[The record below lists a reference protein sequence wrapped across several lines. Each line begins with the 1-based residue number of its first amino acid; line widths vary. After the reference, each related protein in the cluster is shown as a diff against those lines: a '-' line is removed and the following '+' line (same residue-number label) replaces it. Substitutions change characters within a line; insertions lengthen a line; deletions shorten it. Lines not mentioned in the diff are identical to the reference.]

1 MGIGSLFIVNNKTE
15 SLCALKHWGPTVAHA
30 PVLDKVF
37 ASHRNSVKNNL
48 YSDVITTEGKQY
60 IFHITRG
67 EITYVATTETETEP
81 LMVVEFLTQLH
92 TVLKAYFGEVTEN
105 VLQVRG
111 AVPRRHLSPPPAPP
125 SRVKMPL
132 LMAAVFPHDG
142 IRRRGVCVALFF
154 AKTKKQTKSP
164 RHTQAHTPRKK

>member
-15 SLCALKHWGPTVAHA
+15 SLCALKHWGPTVAHG

-37 ASHRNSVKNNL
+37 VSHRNSVKNNL

-105 VLQVRG
+105 VLQVRQG
-111 AVPRRHLSPPPAPP
+111 RRE
-125 SRVKMPL
+125 
-132 LMAAVFPHDG
+132 
-142 IRRRGVCVALFF
+142 
-154 AKTKKQTKSP
+154 T
-164 RHTQAHTPRKK
+164 TPFG

>member
-30 PVLDKVF
+30 AVCDKVF

-48 YSDVITTEGKQY
+48 YSDVIATEGKQY
-60 IFHITRG
+60 IFHITRA

-92 TVLKAYFGEVTEN
+92 TVLKAYFGEVTEA
-105 VLQVRG
+105 VLQVR
-111 AVPRRHLSPPPAPP
+111 ARRCA
-125 SRVKMPL
+125 MP
-132 LMAAVFPHDG
+132 
-142 IRRRGVCVALFF
+142 
-154 AKTKKQTKSP
+154 
-164 RHTQAHTPRKK
+164 